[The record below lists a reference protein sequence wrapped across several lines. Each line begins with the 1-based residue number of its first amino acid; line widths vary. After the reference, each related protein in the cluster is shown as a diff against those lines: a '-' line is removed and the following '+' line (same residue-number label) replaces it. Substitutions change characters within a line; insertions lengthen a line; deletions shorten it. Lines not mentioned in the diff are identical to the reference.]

1 MELVYIWMKNYKN
14 IEECA
19 IALNP
24 KFIKTKLSYM
34 PNNALK
40 IELIE
45 NNNNVSV
52 FNQNLNIVA
61 IVGQNGSGKSNLS
74 SAIATIVRL
83 NSKNTNNNIEDNYYD
98 NTLPEEYCLVYRNNN
113 KYYYLGDTNYE
124 IISPKR
130 TKAIKGDIESK
141 CAIFKPFLIEP
152 DEEVLNF
159 PKDLHQDEIIDKK
172 LDNYFYYDRFR
183 IYDTAKSLRNLFDIG
198 KNLKVLNDPENSNLI
213 FDSYGYEIDI
223 KQEFSWLNRQLLRAQ
238 NSYFEGKNN
247 ELSRNSYLFKFINLL
262 IERNRI
268 ISRNIKTMKNFDL
281 AITAGCFSF
290 GIIQI
295 ITSASKIYGC
305 KEILGHYQDLKKL
318 LNLLKLK
325 KGLLSRHGVFKDFW
339 NKTINILSNSIQKQ
353 DKDCIKKTNE
363 LIDLFNIFK
372 DNEEKLYYNKLVLED
387 ILKTDGK
394 GLFRLKK
401 TVNISDEIPLDI
413 DALNKLKIF
422 RLNFYKK
429 ANNKVYSFFEL
440 STGEQRILR

>member
-1 MELVYIWMKNYKN
+1 
-14 IEECA
+14 
-19 IALNP
+19 
-24 KFIKTKLSYM
+24 M

-172 LDNYFYYDRFR
+172 LDNYF
-183 IYDTAKSLRNLFDIG
+183 
-198 KNLKVLNDPENSNLI
+198 E
-213 FDSYGYEIDI
+213 
-223 KQEFSWLNRQLLRAQ
+223 
-238 NSYFEGKNN
+238 
-247 ELSRNSYLFKFINLL
+247 
-262 IERNRI
+262 
-268 ISRNIKTMKNFDL
+268 
-281 AITAGCFSF
+281 
-290 GIIQI
+290 
-295 ITSASKIYGC
+295 
-305 KEILGHYQDLKKL
+305 
-318 LNLLKLK
+318 
-325 KGLLSRHGVFKDFW
+325 
-339 NKTINILSNSIQKQ
+339 
-353 DKDCIKKTNE
+353 
-363 LIDLFNIFK
+363 
-372 DNEEKLYYNKLVLED
+372 
-387 ILKTDGK
+387 
-394 GLFRLKK
+394 
-401 TVNISDEIPLDI
+401 
-413 DALNKLKIF
+413 
-422 RLNFYKK
+422 
-429 ANNKVYSFFEL
+429 
-440 STGEQRILR
+440 